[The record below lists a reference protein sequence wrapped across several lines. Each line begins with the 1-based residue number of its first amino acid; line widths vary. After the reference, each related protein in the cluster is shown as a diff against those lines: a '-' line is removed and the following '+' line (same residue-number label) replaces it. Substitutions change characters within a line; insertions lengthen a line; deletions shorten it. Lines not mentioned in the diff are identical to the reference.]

1 MIDFLTFQMVI
12 TPSVVVVVYLLGL
25 LAIPVSVYLLFKK
38 IDHKLSL
45 LASISLQIIL
55 VLFLELFWRM
65 LNEFIIVY
73 FKIYQALA

>member
-1 MIDFLTFQMVI
+1 MVI

>member
-1 MIDFLTFQMVI
+1 VIDFLTFQMVI